1 MKVVA
6 NGEGGGTVDPKPEPE
21 PGINLLTNPGFEDWT
36 NKLPT
41 AWDNDYNTG
50 EIIKE
55 TTIKHSGNNSLRQT
69 SADKATKI
77 QQEVTVTPGK
87 KYRLSYWYLDNDNK
101 ARTRCWFAYN
111 SGDPSTGM
119 QPNDYSTDNPE
130 WQQVVVEI
138 TVPEGATILRFEAR
152 TYRESTTQ
160 VGGYIYYD
168 DMEMVEIQ

>member
-1 MKVVA
+1 
-6 NGEGGGTVDPKPEPE
+6 
-21 PGINLLTNPGFEDWT
+21 
-36 NKLPT
+36 
-41 AWDNDYNTG
+41 
-50 EIIKE
+50 
-55 TTIKHSGNNSLRQT
+55 
-69 SADKATKI
+69 
-77 QQEVTVTPGK
+77 
-87 KYRLSYWYLDNDNK
+87 
-101 ARTRCWFAYN
+101 
-111 SGDPSTGM
+111 M